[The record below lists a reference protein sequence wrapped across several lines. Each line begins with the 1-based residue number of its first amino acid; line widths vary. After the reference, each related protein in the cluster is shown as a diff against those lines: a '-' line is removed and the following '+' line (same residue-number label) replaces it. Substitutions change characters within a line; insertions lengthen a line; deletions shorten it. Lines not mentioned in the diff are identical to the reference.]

1 MGQKERRE
9 REKQHRREQIL
20 NAARSLL
27 FKEGF
32 NKTSVNK
39 ISKKAELSIGSI
51 YFYFKNKEEIF
62 AALEQEGLEILY
74 ASIQSETGDIADG
87 VERLRKGAAVYYQ
100 FSRTHSDY
108 FDVINYFLS
117 APQIFFSNDIN
128 AAIDSKA
135 STILNFIADI
145 VRDGVARGVFEEP
158 HPGNYAVFF
167 WASLHGLIQIRKLRG
182 TIIESEDFF
191 TFYQY
196 SVERLID
203 SIRRP

>member
-20 NAARSLL
+20 NAARTLL
-27 FKEGF
+27 FTEGF

-51 YFYFKNKEEIF
+51 YFYFKNKEDIF

-74 ASIQSETGDIADG
+74 ASIQAETRDIADG

-117 APQIFFSNDIN
+117 DPQIFFSHDVN

-135 STILNFIADI
+135 STILGFIADI

-158 HPGNYAVFF
+158 QPGNYAVFF

-182 TIIESEDFF
+182 TLIESEDFLS
-191 TFYQY
+191 FYQY

>member
-20 NAARSLL
+20 NAARTLL
-27 FKEGF
+27 FTEGF

-51 YFYFKNKEEIF
+51 YFYFKNKEDIF
-62 AALEQEGLEILY
+62 SALEQEGLEILY
-74 ASIQSETGDIADG
+74 ASIQSEARDIADG

-117 APQIFFSNDIN
+117 DPQIFFSHDVN

-135 STILNFIADI
+135 ATILGFIADI

-158 HPGNYAVFF
+158 QPGNYAVFF

-182 TIIESEDFF
+182 TLIESEDFLS
-191 TFYQY
+191 FYQY